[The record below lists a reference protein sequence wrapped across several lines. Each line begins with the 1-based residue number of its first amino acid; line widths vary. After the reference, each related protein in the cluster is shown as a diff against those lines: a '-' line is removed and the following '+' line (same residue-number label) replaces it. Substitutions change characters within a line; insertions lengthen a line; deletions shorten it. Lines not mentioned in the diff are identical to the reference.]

1 MRIISTGY
9 SKTYGY
15 NDPAT
20 WLERI
25 NFYSGILDELAKQH
39 DVSSIERIEY
49 DGECIKNNVH
59 YHFIPV
65 KGSRVLFPARMHRL
79 IRQKKP
85 DVVLVNGLI
94 FPLQVMQLRAT
105 LGKKPKIILLHRADK
120 PFIGYKRHLQ
130 RIADKCIDAYLFT
143 SSEFGDA
150 WKENINVK
158 KIHEVIP
165 VSSVFNERN
174 NRTDQDENR
183 YKFLWVGNL
192 NANKDPV
199 TVINAFKKFKQH
211 EDGANLY
218 MIYQSDGLLEDIK
231 RYVGNDKSIQLVGK
245 VEHSELQSW
254 YNGAD
259 FIISSSHYE
268 GGGVAVCEAMSC
280 GCIPI
285 LTNIISFR
293 KITGPGNCGLL
304 FEAGNEN
311 DLFRCLLTTKEM
323 DLKKERKKTI
333 EQFNRELSFSA
344 IAGKIEKVIES
355 LNKN

>member
-9 SKTYGY
+9 SKTLGY
-15 NDPAT
+15 KDPAK
-20 WLERI
+20 WLDKI

-39 DVSSIERIEY
+39 EVSSIERIEY
-49 DGECIKNNVH
+49 EGECIKNKVH
-59 YHFIPV
+59 YHFIPI
-65 KGSRVLFPARMHRL
+65 KGRKVLFPARMHRL
-79 IRQKKP
+79 IRQKRP

-94 FPLQVMQLRAT
+94 FPLQVMQLRAV
-105 LGKKPKIILLHRADK
+105 LGKRPKIILLHRADK

-130 RIADKCIDAYLFT
+130 KLADKCINAYLFS
-143 SSEFGDA
+143 SSEFGKD
-150 WKENINVK
+150 WEKNIDTGKV
-158 KIHEVIP
+158 HEVIQA
-165 VSSVFNERN
+165 SSVFKEGKRSGKNRNEFN
-174 NRTDQDENR
+174 
-183 YKFLWVGNL
+183 FLWVGRL
-192 NANKDPV
+192 NANKDPI
-199 TVINAFKKFKQH
+199 TVIRAFKKFLQY
-211 EDGANLY
+211 ESGAKLH
-218 MIYQSDGLLEDIK
+218 MIYQSDELLEEVK
-231 RYVGNDKSIQLVGK
+231 QYVDDNKSIQLVGK
-245 VEHSELQSW
+245 VAHNELQNW
-254 YNGAD
+254 YNNAD
-259 FIISSSHYE
+259 VIISSSHYE

-311 DLFRCLLTTKEM
+311 DLLRCLLKTKEM
-323 DLKKERKKTI
+323 DVEKESKKAI

>member
-15 NDPAT
+15 NDPAK

-39 DVSSIERIEY
+39 YVLSIERIEY

-59 YHFIPV
+59 YHFIPL

-120 PFIGYKRHLQ
+120 PFIGYKKHWQKL
-130 RIADKCIDAYLFT
+130 ADKCINAYLFT

-150 WKENINVK
+150 WKKNINVK
-158 KIHEVIP
+158 KIHEVIL
-165 VSSVFNERN
+165 VSSVFNKSNSRA
-174 NRTDQDENR
+174 DQDKNR
-183 YKFLWVGNL
+183 HKFLWVGNL
-192 NANKDPV
+192 NSNKDPV
-199 TVINAFKKFKQH
+199 TVINAFKKFSQH
-211 EDGANLY
+211 EPGANLY
-218 MIYQSDGLLEDIK
+218 MIYQSDELLEEVK
-231 RYVGNDKSIQLVGK
+231 RYAGDGKFIHLVGK

-254 YNGAD
+254 YTSAD

-268 GGGVAVCEAMSC
+268 SGGVAVCEAMSC

-293 KITGPGNCGLL
+293 KITGPGKCGLL

-311 DLFRCLLTTKEM
+311 DLFRCLMKTKEM
-323 DLKKERKKTI
+323 DVEKERKKTI
-333 EQFNRELSFSA
+333 EQFNRELSFLA
-344 IAGKIEKVIES
+344 IARKIDKVIES
-355 LNKN
+355 LTKN